1 MYKKEFSIIT
11 PYYKEEL
18 DVIEKA
24 IDSVKNQTKTDLS
37 VRHYLVADGF
47 PVKIKKNKNIIHLPL
62 PTNHS
67 DFGDTPRMMG
77 ATLAVREGCYGLMF
91 LDADNT
97 LCPSHIQDAYYAHQK
112 TGADIIVCRRN
123 ILSVDGEKL
132 TYPNSDKTL
141 EHVDTGCLVFF
152 REAIYDALEW
162 IKIPREYSVIGDRY
176 FWKIIRS
183 KNRGMAV
190 LRTPT
195 VNYTSL
201 FASHYLSSGLTAP
214 QGAKKLNLSEHN
226 AFNKSLKSNE
236 KSTIIKRLFGQVT
249 ELK

>member
-11 PYYKEEL
+11 PYYKEEP

-24 IDSVKNQTKTDLS
+24 IDSVINQIKIDLQ
-37 VRHYLVADGF
+37 VRHYLIADGF
-47 PVKIKKNKNIIHLPL
+47 PIEIKNKKIIHLPL
-62 PTNHS
+62 PKNHG

-97 LCPSHIQDAYYAHQK
+97 LSPSHVQDAYYAHQK

-123 ILSVDGEKL
+123 ILSVDGERL
-132 TYPNSDKTL
+132 AYPDSDKTL
-141 EHVDTGCLVFF
+141 KHVDTGCFVFF
-152 REAIYDALEW
+152 REAVYDALEW

-176 FWKIIRS
+176 FWKIIQS
-183 KNRGMAV
+183 KNRKVAV
-190 LRTPT
+190 LRTPS
-195 VNYTSL
+195 VNYKSW
-201 FASHYLSSGLTAP
+201 FASHYLSSGIPAP
-214 QGAKKLNLSEHN
+214 EGAKKLNLTEYN
-226 AFNKSLKSNE
+226 YFKKSLKATE
-236 KSTIIKRLFGQVT
+236 KSLIIKRLFGHTT